1 MSTLDR
7 APSVPSS
14 PRRVAASC
22 PRHRAPAAL
31 YAALCCAYVAGCGG
45 ASQGDP
51 RAVALAYADAAE
63 RGDTEALHDML
74 RESSKQRI
82 VLEELRAKVA
92 EQREELAERARAVR
106 DPATRIETEARVR
119 FGDGEHARLRLE
131 DGSYR
136 ITAAAAL
143 PAAARTPA
151 DALEQLRRVLA
162 RRSYAGLVR
171 VLSPRTRAAIEAD
184 LRSLVEG
191 LEDPEGLEVIE
202 VTSDTAVVLVPGGHR
217 VALRREGSTWHVDDF
232 D

>member
-1 MSTLDR
+1 MSNPDR
-7 APSVPSS
+7 APGVPLSTADRARAPS
-14 PRRVAASC
+14 PRRFA
-22 PRHRAPAAL
+22 RAAL
-31 YAALCCAYVAGCGG
+31 VVAFGAGAVGCGT
-45 ASQGDP
+45 ASQSDA
-51 RAVALAYADAAE
+51 RSVALAYADAAE
-63 RGDTEALHDML
+63 RGDAEALYGML
-74 RESSKQRI
+74 RESSKQRV

-106 DPATRIETEARVR
+106 DPATKIDTEARVR

-131 DGSYR
+131 DGGYR
-136 ITAAAAL
+136 ISAAAAL

-191 LEDPEGLEVIE
+191 LEDPEGLEVVE
-202 VTSDTAVVLVPGGHR
+202 VTSDVAVVLVPGGHR

>member
-1 MSTLDR
+1 VSNLDQAR
-7 APSVPSS
+7 VVPSTTHRS
-14 PRRVAASC
+14 GASI
-22 PRHRAPAAL
+22 PRHRAIAAFFVASSSVL
-31 YAALCCAYVAGCGG
+31 AACGG
-45 ASQGDP
+45 ASHGDA
-51 RAVALAYADAAE
+51 RTVALAYAAAAE
-63 RGDTEALHDML
+63 RGDADALHGML

-106 DPATRIETEARVR
+106 DPATKIETEARVR
-119 FGDGEHARLRLE
+119 FGDGEHARLQLE
-131 DGSYR
+131 DGAYR
-136 ITAAAAL
+136 ISAAAAL
-143 PAAARTPA
+143 PALARTPA

-191 LEDPEGLEVIE
+191 LEDPEGLEVVE
-202 VTSDTAVVLVPGGHR
+202 VSSDTAVVLVPGGHR